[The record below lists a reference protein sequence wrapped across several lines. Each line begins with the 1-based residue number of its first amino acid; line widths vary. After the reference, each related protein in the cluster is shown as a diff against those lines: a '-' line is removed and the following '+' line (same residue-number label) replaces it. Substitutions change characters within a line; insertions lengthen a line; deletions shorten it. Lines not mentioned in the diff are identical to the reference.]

1 MPSLRSPGF
10 PQDIIMAAL
19 LSSVLPEL
27 SFEIKFA
34 NFLPAPAT
42 VFNVALATTFF
53 IAIQQCNTNPLTLA
67 VNAFGDLFS
76 STKPKDVL
84 PQVSRVPTSTV
95 KVPST
100 PAAEYRYQA
109 ESSPNI
115 FYAVALCAVFVMVG
129 AIVVVVVIVL
139 RKRPTAN
146 LSSPSSSLAVNPLF
160 DIGSTCQVRRASDYS
175 NRSSSLLG
183 DVFGSGSRNLDD
195 DNSDKNAPGF
205 LEKLKT
211 FIILFSILTFFTH
224 GGRITQKIR
233 SLSVLDDF
241 SFSSDIPTATA
252 ALEPYSHQA
261 PELVAIT
268 AAARFDDFPA
278 SFSGGNIL
286 LSEIVETLTFNV
298 LYSSTISSDLPAPSI
313 LPSGSDEKNI
323 SISLLPF
330 PTMTSNPTSAYPSGL
345 SLVMTTPSST
355 SLSLTSNSFSKAALY
370 QAFEYVKLFV
380 LFFSCILIPIMSFLV
395 TVLPAYSDYVKLSK
409 AISADQHEVI
419 SIHISSMS
427 FY

>member
-1 MPSLRSPGF
+1 
-10 PQDIIMAAL
+10 MAAM
-19 LSSVLPEL
+19 LSSLLPDL

-34 NFLPAPAT
+34 DFLPAPAT

-67 VNAFGDLFS
+67 VNAIGDLFS

-95 KVPST
+95 KVSST
-100 PAAEYRYQA
+100 PAAEYPYQP
-109 ESSPNI
+109 ESTSNI
-115 FYAVALCAVFVMVG
+115 FYAVALCAISVMVG
-129 AIVVVVVIVL
+129 AIIIVVVL
-139 RKRPTAN
+139 RKRSISN
-146 LSSPSSSLAVNPLF
+146 LSSPSPSVNLLF
-160 DIGSTCQVRRASDYS
+160 DIGSTRQARRASDNS

-183 DVFGSGSRNLDD
+183 GTFGSGSRNLAD

-211 FIILFSILTFFTH
+211 FFILFSILTCFTH

-233 SLSVLDDF
+233 SLSVLDPL

-252 ALEPYSHQA
+252 ALELYSHQA
-261 PELVAIT
+261 SELVTIK

-286 LSEIVETLTFNV
+286 LSEIVETLTFNI
-298 LYSSTISSDLPAPSI
+298 LYSSTLSSDLPAPSV
-313 LPSGSDEKNI
+313 LSSGSDEKNV
-323 SISLLPF
+323 SISLLPL
-330 PTMTSNPTSAYPSGL
+330 PTITSSPTSAYPSGL
-345 SLVMTTPSST
+345 SLVMSTPSPT
-355 SLSLTSNSFSKAALY
+355 FLSLITNSFSKAALD
-370 QAFEYVKLFV
+370 QVFEYFKVLI

-395 TVLPAYSDYVKLSK
+395 TVLPLYSLFAK
-409 AISADQHEVI
+409 
-419 SIHISSMS
+419 
-427 FY
+427 

>member
-1 MPSLRSPGF
+1 
-10 PQDIIMAAL
+10 MAAM
-19 LSSVLPEL
+19 LSSLLPEL
-27 SFEIKFA
+27 SSEVKFA
-34 NFLPAPAT
+34 DFLPAPAT

-53 IAIQQCNTNPLTLA
+53 VAIQQCNTNPLTLA

-95 KVPST
+95 KVSST
-100 PAAEYRYQA
+100 PAAEYRYQP
-109 ESSPNI
+109 ESTSNI
-115 FYAVALCAVFVMVG
+115 FYAVALCSVFVMVG
-129 AIVVVVVIVL
+129 AIIVIVVL
-139 RKRPTAN
+139 RKRSTAN
-146 LSSPSSSLAVNPLF
+146 LSSPSSPVNPLF
-160 DIGSTCQVRRASDYS
+160 DIGSTCQARRASDNS
-175 NRSSSLLG
+175 KRSSSLG
-183 DVFGSGSRNLDD
+183 DIFGFGSRNLAD

-211 FIILFSILTFFTH
+211 FFILFSILTFFTH

-241 SFSSDIPTATA
+241 SSSSDIPTATA
-252 ALEPYSHQA
+252 TLEPYSHQVS
-261 PELVAIT
+261 ELVTIT
-268 AAARFDDFPA
+268 AAARFDHFPA

-286 LSEIVETLTFNV
+286 LSEIVETLTFNI
-298 LYSSTISSDLPAPSI
+298 LYSSTLSSDLPAPSI
-313 LPSGSDEKNI
+313 LSSGSDENNI
-323 SISLLPF
+323 SISLLPL
-330 PTMTSNPTSAYPSGL
+330 PTMSSKPTSAYPSGL
-345 SLVMTTPSST
+345 SLVMTTPSPT
-355 SLSLTSNSFSKAALY
+355 SLSPTTNRFLKSALD
-370 QAFEYVKLFV
+370 QAFKYIKIFV

-409 AISADQHEVI
+409 AISADQREVI